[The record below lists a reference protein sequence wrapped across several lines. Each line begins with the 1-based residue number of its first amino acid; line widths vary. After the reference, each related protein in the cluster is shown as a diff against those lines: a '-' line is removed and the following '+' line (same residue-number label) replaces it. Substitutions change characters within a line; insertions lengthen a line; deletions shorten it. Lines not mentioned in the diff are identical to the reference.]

1 MESNIV
7 FDQDTISFFE
17 DGRRLDLTL
26 IDMRILNLL
35 VQSKDDIVSR
45 EDFQKIWDEVK
56 VSERVLDV
64 HISHIRKCLESHRI
78 DCILNQGYCLTN
90 AK

>member
-7 FDQDTISFFE
+7 FDQDTIYFFE
-17 DGRRLDLTL
+17 NGKRLNLTL

-35 VQSKDDIVSR
+35 VQSKNDIVSR
-45 EDFQKIWDEVK
+45 KDFQEIWDEVK

-64 HISHIRKCLESHRI
+64 HISHIRKRLESHRI
-78 DCILNQGYCLTN
+78 DCILNQGYCLTDGE
-90 AK
+90 

>member
-35 VQSKDDIVSR
+35 VQSKDDIVLR

-64 HISHIRKCLESHRI
+64 HISHIRKRLESHRI
-78 DCILNQGYCLTN
+78 NCILNQGYCLTDG
-90 AK
+90 K